1 VKPASAEVR
10 PGYYCHR
17 SLVHTIPGVALAQKL
32 DPALLWVFQFI
43 GSEVYNIVDKTFPL
57 PLLLKEGY
65 VWFRGQSLLL
75 HGISG
80 SRLRPILVRSV
91 GSAGAGRLML
101 LLFYDCY

>member
-1 VKPASAEVR
+1 VLKNWTLRLP
-10 PGYYCHR
+10 
-17 SLVHTIPGVALAQKL
+17 
-32 DPALLWVFQFI
+32 WVFQFI

-80 SRLRPILVRSV
+80 SRPRPILDRRS
-91 GSAGAGRLML
+91 GSAGAGRVML
-101 LLFYDCY
+101 LLVYDCF

>member
-1 VKPASAEVR
+1 MYGFAAGACCSTEYVEW
-10 PGYYCHR
+10 
-17 SLVHTIPGVALAQKL
+17 I
-32 DPALLWVFQFI
+32 FQFI

-65 VWFRGQSLLL
+65 VWFRGLSFLL

-80 SRLRPILVRSV
+80 CRLRPILDRSG

-101 LLFYDCY
+101 LLVYDCF